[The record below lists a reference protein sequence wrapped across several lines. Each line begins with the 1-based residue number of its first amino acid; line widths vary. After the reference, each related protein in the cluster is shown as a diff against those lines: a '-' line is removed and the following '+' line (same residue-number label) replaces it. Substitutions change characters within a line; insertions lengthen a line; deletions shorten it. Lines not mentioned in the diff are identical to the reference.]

1 MPEYYYP
8 ERMGRIILSALD
20 EVTGPEG
27 ARSLR
32 QQASFELPADREAD
46 GISDQPIRFQTIS
59 RLMQVLEGTYG
70 LLGGRGMALQIGR
83 SCFSYGL
90 REYGAKLGLT
100 GTAFRLLPLPVKVRP
115 GAAARA
121 DLFNRNTDQR
131 VRLEDQKD
139 RLLWHIERCPLCW
152 ERHSQEPTC
161 HLAVGLLQESLYWLS
176 GGKLFSVEEV
186 CCIAMGASDCT
197 IAIGKTPIS

>member
-8 ERMGRIILSALD
+8 ERMAGIILSAMD
-20 EVTGPEG
+20 EVIGPEG

-32 QQASFELPADREAD
+32 QLAMFEIPAGQERGE
-46 GISDQPIRFQTIS
+46 ISGQPVHFQTIS
-59 RLMQVLEGTYG
+59 RLMQALEETYG
-70 LLGGRGMALQIGR
+70 VPGGRGMALQIGR

-90 REYGAKLGLT
+90 REYGSKLGLT
-100 GTAFRLLPLPVKVRP
+100 GMAFRLLPLPVKFRT
-115 GAAARA
+115 GAAALA

-152 ERHSQEPTC
+152 ERHSQEPAC
-161 HLAVGLLQESLYWLS
+161 HLAVGLLQESLFWLS
-176 GGKLFSVEEV
+176 GGKLFSVEEIH
-186 CCIAMGASDCT
+186 CIATGASDCT